1 MREREIRQGP
11 AYEAD
16 LSSIAAWPA
25 SREKNIVE
33 IERPKSANDA
43 GGLAARHATTHP
55 LGMRRTPERF

>member
-43 GGLAARHATTHP
+43 GGLTA
-55 LGMRRTPERF
+55 GTPRLIPWG

>member
-55 LGMRRTPERF
+55 LG